1 MFVNYNGQLYR
12 LIKSSLYFDGKPA
25 IATDF
30 KEKTDGTFSA
40 VSDYFIKEFDPEDLN
55 DPKIEDIF
63 DVDYFVVYDDK
74 SETVARKLAELKAEI
89 KEIKRGEAVGEDEY
103 DAVFRHIW
111 SANGGAP
118 ILNPPLIK
126 NNEVELILG
135 GKSCSDDWIEF
146 ERGWC
151 YKAVNI
157 YDCERLFVRYTYTV
171 RGGKKLA
178 EKEVVETT
186 FSPEEFKKEKLKYA
200 YSSI

>member
-12 LIKSSLYFDGKPA
+12 MIKSSLYFDGKPA

-30 KEKTDGTFSA
+30 KEKTDETFSDI
-40 VSDYFIKEFDPEDLN
+40 SDYFIKEFDPD
-55 DPKIEDIF
+55 DPKIEDTF

-74 SETVARKLAELKAEI
+74 SETVAGKLAELND
-89 KEIKRGEAVGEDEY
+89 EIKRGETVDEDEY
-103 DAVFRHIW
+103 DAIFRHIW

-118 ILNPPLIK
+118 ISDPPLIK

-135 GKSCSDDWIEF
+135 GKTYSDDWIEF

-157 YDCERLFVRYTYTV
+157 YDCEQLFVRYTYTV
-171 RGGKKLA
+171 RGGKRLA

-186 FSPEEFKKEKLKYA
+186 FTPEEFKKEKLKYA

>member
-30 KEKTDGTFSA
+30 KEKTDASFSE
-40 VSDYFIKEFDPEDLN
+40 VSDYFIKKIDLD
-55 DPKIEDIF
+55 DPKIQEMF

-74 SETVARKLAELKAEI
+74 SETVARKLAELDE
-89 KEIKRGEAVGEDEY
+89 EIKRGERVNEDER
-103 DAVFRHIW
+103 DAVFNHIW

-118 ILNPPLIK
+118 ISDPPKIK

-135 GKSCSDDWIEF
+135 GKTCSDDWIEF
-146 ERGWC
+146 ELGWC

-171 RGGKKLA
+171 RGGKKLP

-186 FSPEEFKKEKLKYA
+186 FTPEEFKKEKLKYSF
-200 YSSI
+200 YNI

>member
-30 KEKTDGTFSA
+30 KEKTDETFSA
-40 VSDYFIKEFDPEDLN
+40 VSDYFLKIFDPD

-74 SETVARKLAELKAEI
+74 SETVARKLAELND
-89 KEIKRGEAVGEDEY
+89 EIKRGETVGEDEY
-103 DAVFRHIW
+103 DAIFRHIW

-118 ILNPPLIK
+118 ISDPPSIK
-126 NNEVELILG
+126 SNEVELILG

-146 ERGWC
+146 ERGWL

>member
-30 KEKTDGTFSA
+30 KEKTDASFSEA
-40 VSDYFIKEFDPEDLN
+40 SDYFIKKFDPD
-55 DPKIEDIF
+55 DPKIQDIF
-63 DVDYFVVYDDK
+63 DVDFFVVYDDK
-74 SETVARKLAELKAEI
+74 SETVLKKSAELNAEI
-89 KEIKRGEAVGEDEY
+89 ERGGNADDEER

-118 ILNPPLIK
+118 ILNPPKIA
-126 NNEVELILG
+126 NNEVEIILG
-135 GKSCSDDWIEF
+135 GKTYSDDWIEF

-157 YDCERLFVRYTYTV
+157 YDCERLFVRCTYTV
-171 RGGKKLA
+171 RGGKKFA
-178 EKEVVETT
+178 EKEITEVDFT
-186 FSPEEFKKEKLKYA
+186 PEEFKKEKLKYA
-200 YSSI
+200 FCNI

>member
-1 MFVNYNGQLYR
+1 MFVTYNGQLYR
-12 LIKSSLYFDGKPA
+12 LIKSSLYFDGNPA

-30 KEKTDGTFSA
+30 KEKTDATFAHIES
-40 VSDYFIKEFDPEDLN
+40 SDYYIKQLTPD
-55 DPKIEDIF
+55 DPKIQEMF
-63 DVDYFVVYDDK
+63 EVDYFVVYDDK
-74 SETVARKLAELKAEI
+74 SETVARKLAELKE
-89 KEIKRGEAVGEDEY
+89 EIKRGENVYDSER
-103 DAVFRHIW
+103 DAVFNHIW

-118 ILNPPLIK
+118 ISDPTKIK

-135 GKSCSDDWIEF
+135 GKTCSDDWIEF

-178 EKEVVETT
+178 KEEIVDVDFT
-186 FSPEEFKKEKLKYA
+186 PEEFKKEKLKYSF
-200 YSSI
+200 YNI

>member
-30 KEKTDGTFSA
+30 KEKTDATFST
-40 VSDYFIKEFDPEDLN
+40 VSDYFIKKFDFD
-55 DPKIEDIF
+55 DPKIQEIF
-63 DVDYFVVYDDK
+63 DVDYFVVYRDT
-74 SETVARKLAELKAEI
+74 SETVKKRAAELKEYMKKGDHI
-89 KEIKRGEAVGEDEY
+89 DDDEL

-118 ILNPPLIK
+118 ILDPPKIK

-135 GKSCSDDWIEF
+135 CQTCSDDWIEF

-151 YKAVNI
+151 CKAVNI

-171 RGGKKLA
+171 RDGKKLS
-178 EKEVVETT
+178 ENEVVEVTMQ
-186 FSPEEFKKEKLKYA
+186 PEEFKAEKLKYSF
-200 YSSI
+200 YNI